1 MLPDDR
7 DTTFKRVRDVMEQ
20 DFDFLVE
27 LRDLAD
33 DESTDRSIALSKPKY
48 DRQTI
53 RRLYIRTLVS
63 LIEAMLATLKQDAL
77 RAGGSLSD
85 AEKLLLREE
94 TFDLND
100 KGEAFE
106 RPFIAPLPKSVK
118 FAIRCFA
125 KTHGLSRLPDYS
137 GGGWRDFQELVR
149 IRNRLTHPKDA
160 LALEVTDEEMATA
173 DRAEFWF
180 LRANTDLLEEKG
192 DKLTAAIEK
201 LNKRVLPTES
211 EPEGGG
217 HAG

>member
-1 MLPDDR
+1 MRRKDR
-7 DTTFKRVRDVMEQ
+7 DTTFERVRDVMEQ
-20 DFDFLVE
+20 DFDFIVE
-27 LRDLAD
+27 LRDLAEGVSAD
-33 DESTDRSIALSKPKY
+33 GAIALSKPKY

-53 RRLYIRTLVS
+53 RRLYVRTLVS

-77 RAGGSLSD
+77 RVGETLSD
-85 AEKLLLREE
+85 AERLLLREG

-106 RPFIAPLPKSVK
+106 RPFIAALPKSLK

-125 KTHGLSRLPDYS
+125 KAHGLTRLPDYS
-137 GGGWRDFQELVR
+137 GAGWHEFQELVR

-160 LALEVTDEEMATA
+160 SALEVTDEEMAIA

-180 LRANTDLLEEKG
+180 LRANTNLLEEQG
-192 DKLTAAIEK
+192 DKLRAEVEELK
-201 LNKRVLPTES
+201 KSSLPR
-211 EPEGGG
+211 EPRSGEGG